1 MARAAGPPRR
11 QAPRQRRAAA
21 DRLPPMP
28 PHCPRLRPSRLSTAP
43 RQRPMGHL
51 SPDQVIAGRNKR
63 ASLWQSGGSTG
74 IAPIAS
80 RNQEEPSMSQASG
93 EPEGGEPEGGEPEG
107 GGRAQLAGLDF
118 DRLTETQVVER
129 IIEASRLG
137 QGGWVVTPN
146 IDICR
151 MAGRHPA
158 MRRLLAEASLVVPDG
173 VPLLWAARLRGE
185 PLTERVAGSS
195 LIFSLTEAAA
205 RHGRSIYLLGGRPGI
220 PEQAGQEL
228 CRLYPELKV
237 GGTDAPPVGFDTDP
251 QSIAA
256 VYERLAA
263 AAPGIVYVGLGF
275 PKQERLITSFAPS
288 FPGTWFVGCG
298 AAIPFAAKA
307 LPRAPQWMQRAGLE
321 WMFRL

>member
-1 MARAAGPPRR
+1 
-11 QAPRQRRAAA
+11 
-21 DRLPPMP
+21 
-28 PHCPRLRPSRLSTAP
+28 
-43 RQRPMGHL
+43 
-51 SPDQVIAGRNKR
+51 
-63 ASLWQSGGSTG
+63 
-74 IAPIAS
+74 
-80 RNQEEPSMSQASG
+80 MSQASG

-205 RHGRSIYLLGGRPGI
+205 RHGRSIYLLGGRPGV
-220 PEQAGQEL
+220 PERAGREL
-228 CRLYPELKV
+228 RRRYPGLNV
-237 GGTDAPPVGFDTDP
+237 AGADAPPVGFDATP
-251 QSIAA
+251 QGIGVVRGRLTSA
-256 VYERLAA
+256 V
-263 AAPGIVYVGLGF
+263 PDIVYVGLGF
-275 PKQERLITSFAPS
+275 PKQERLIARLAPS
-288 FPGTWFVGCG
+288 FPRAWFVACG
-298 AAIPFAAKA
+298 AAIPMAAGA
-307 LPRAPQWMQRAGLE
+307 LPRAPRWMQRAGLE
-321 WMFRL
+321 WAFRLAREPRRLFARYVIHDLPFAVALLASCAAQRLRLRQASRTG